1 MAAAKKINTKSTKA
15 EILEAYKELQ
25 EQLKAE
31 ENKDPQQEKAE
42 KEKAEVRKEADSMSP
57 QKIVKGLADI
67 KLEIGGAFDT
77 VEEAL
82 LGEFKKL
89 EQLKKAVEYEEAH
102 LEDAYGIKTNAD
114 SLAVL
119 LRANQQKREDFEK
132 EMEEKNTSFDQ
143 VMKETRQQ
151 WEKEQK
157 ERQQQLK
164 EEEEFTKRNR
174 KREEEEYKYNL
185 TITRK
190 KEEDDYNARK
200 AALENELVQKKQTV
214 EKDLAEREKV
224 IAEQEIEF
232 NELKKKVKAFP
243 AELEKA
249 VASAHKETEKE
260 LNTRFEYE
268 KNLADKEMQSEVR
281 LLKQTISSL
290 ENKIKEQESL
300 IKQLNEKT
308 NVAGEQ
314 VQTIALKA
322 LEGAATGR
330 YSPERYLT
338 EKRDEKNQKAD

>member
-15 EILEAYKELQ
+15 EILEAYKDLQ
-25 EQLKAE
+25 EQLKSE
-31 ENKDPQQEKAE
+31 ENKAPQQEKAE
-42 KEKAEVRKEADSMSP
+42 KEKEEVRKEANTLSP

-67 KLEIGGAFDT
+67 KLEIGDAFDK

-89 EQLKKAVEYEEAH
+89 EQLKKAGQYEEAH
-102 LEDAYGIKTNAD
+102 LEEVYEIKTNAD

-132 EMEEKNTSFDQ
+132 EMEEKKASFENM
-143 VMKETRQQ
+143 MKETRQQ

-164 EEEEFTKRNR
+164 EEEEITKRNR
-174 KREEEEYKYNL
+174 KREEEEYKYTL

-214 EKDLAEREKV
+214 EKDLAEREKA
-224 IAEQEIEF
+224 ITEQEAEF
-232 NELKKKVKAFP
+232 NELKKKVDAFP
-243 AELEKA
+243 AELDKA
-249 VASAHKETEKE
+249 AANARKETEKE

-268 KNLADKEMQSEVR
+268 KNLADKEMQSEVK
-281 LLKQTISSL
+281 LLKQIISSL
-290 ENKIKEQESL
+290 ENKIKEQEAL

-322 LEGAATGR
+322 LEGAATSRPDR
-330 YSPERYLT
+330 YGSD
-338 EKRDEKNQKAD
+338 KRDEKSQQSG